1 MADKS
6 LSIQLKVSADGLVE
20 GLKIAGQ
27 SVEGASQAFRT
38 HFGKAG
44 ESASGLTAVLR
55 EFKGEATQAGRVA
68 SFYARD
74 LAEII
79 PGATGASGA
88 IKQVFGALLSGS
100 AAGAAIELVIAG
112 LAQVNEHLQ
121 EEEKLQRAVRNAGI
135 DAAFSINSEIRKLND
150 SLDGTLTKTAA
161 LKRNLGDGIRSA
173 AKEAMKAS
181 ADAITGDESFWGKIK
196 GTAKGIA
203 SQLFPNVLGDLG
215 PEASKKIGDAYVVV
229 NKVIE
234 EQEKHATDI
243 AKAEGREQAKGFYDA
258 ANETVEIES
267 KTKDRI
273 FQLRAQLKI
282 ETDKLATDAILGDQ
296 KNADLRLARV
306 KALKAAERLEE
317 RKVIEQEEGF
327 KVKSEADADKQVFD
341 YFQEKQKEKLRVY
354 METQQK
360 IEENAKKTA
369 RDIVQPLES
378 AFSSAFRGI
387 IDGTKDFA
395 TSMKDLVAGLFNAV
409 LDGGLKMAAQW
420 LEAKIAARIADKALN
435 LSATQGN
442 IATAAA
448 GAAASQAFIP
458 FVGPDLGVAAAG
470 AMTGFLESL
479 TMPLLSASGG
489 FDVPGGINPITQLHA
504 REMVLPAQYADV
516 IRGLDGGAGGDMHVH
531 LHAWDG
537 QSVDDWLK
545 SGKGDQA
552 LVNWNRR
559 MRRRGRI

>member
-68 SFYARD
+68 GFYARD

-79 PGATGASGA
+79 PGANGASGA

-181 ADAITGDESFWGKIK
+181 ADAITDDESFWGKIK

-203 SQLFPNVLGDLG
+203 SQLFPNLLGDLG

-234 EQEKHATDI
+234 EQEKHATEI

-258 ANETVEIES
+258 ANETVAIET

-341 YFQEKQKEKLRVY
+341 YFQEKQEGKAARLHGDAAKDRGGR
-354 METQQK
+354 
-360 IEENAKKTA
+360 EEDCA
-369 RDIVQPLES
+369 RHRPAPRERLFLCLPRHHRWHQGFHHQHEGPGRRPLQCR
-378 AFSSAFRGI
+378 ARRWPQDGGAVVGGQDRGTDRRQGPEPVGDPREHC
-387 IDGTKDFA
+387 DGCGRRRG
-395 TSMKDLVAGLFNAV
+395 VAGLH
-409 LDGGLKMAAQW
+409 
-420 LEAKIAARIADKALN
+420 
-435 LSATQGN
+435 
-442 IATAAA
+442 
-448 GAAASQAFIP
+448 
-458 FVGPDLGVAAAG
+458 
-470 AMTGFLESL
+470 SL
-479 TMPLLSASGG
+479 RRSR
-489 FDVPGGINPITQLHA
+489 PG
-504 REMVLPAQYADV
+504 
-516 IRGLDGGAGGDMHVH
+516 
-531 LHAWDG
+531 
-537 QSVDDWLK
+537 
-545 SGKGDQA
+545 
-552 LVNWNRR
+552 
-559 MRRRGRI
+559 RRGGGRDDGIPRISHHAALERGGWSRPRPL